1 MDPTCHSPP
10 ETNKRGMA
18 LTMTGWWLKNNL
30 EKYESQWEGLSH
42 ILWKSGFNSS
52 EKYENQLGSF
62 FPIYGKQNSCSKPST
77 R

>member
-18 LTMTGWWLKNNL
+18 LTMTGWWLKNHL

-42 ILWKSGFNSS
+42 ILWKSGFNPS